1 LKRQQPYV
9 DPSNLTLEDRVVEK
23 GINRTAKVMKGGR
36 RFHFS
41 ALVVSGNHAGVVGYG
56 FAKANDVPSA
66 VEKATRAAHRSLVR
80 VPVVDGTIPHEVFG
94 RFGASKVVLIP
105 AVPGTGV
112 IAGAAVRTVVELA
125 GVRNLLTKSF
135 GRNNPINLVKATM
148 DALSKLRTREE
159 AAALRGVPLE

>member
-1 LKRQQPYV
+1 MA
-9 DPSNLTLEDRVVEK
+9 LEDRVVEK

-41 ALVVSGNHAGVVGYG
+41 ALVVSGNYDGVAGYG

-80 VPVVDGTIPHEVFG
+80 VSVVNGTIPHEVTG
-94 RFGASKVVLIP
+94 RYGGAHVVLLP

-112 IAGAAVRTVVELA
+112 IAGACVRAVVELA
-125 GVRNLLTKSF
+125 GVNNLLSKSF
-135 GRNNPINLVKATM
+135 GTSNPINLVKATFA
-148 DALSKLRTREE
+148 ALSRLRTREE
-159 AAALRGVPLE
+159 AMTLRGVSLE